1 MNKDLLEQKKLE
13 GNTSF
18 QNAAIS
24 FIRLTQDGYIKEINQ
39 AFAEL
44 LGYSTADDFLQKY
57 GGTRFSFLFFGFRN
71 NFQDDFS
78 AASEAGSINY
88 EGYILRKDGT
98 KIFADLFLWRVM
110 KEDESENLFEG
121 VLIPFIEQNKEDSLL
136 KRYNL
141 IIQSIHT
148 IAEEFLQSSFLEPS
162 MERVLS
168 DLGQATRMNRVFL
181 FQNFWGKNDDLEMRL
196 SYDWADSSVVPLSAV
211 QLKCEFSYLKDGFH
225 RWMELLSKNQ
235 IISGRIN
242 DFSDSE
248 RRFFKKLGIKF
259 AFIVPIPVKLDWWGF
274 LCFAS
279 VQDEQIMFE
288 EELSAVRVSA
298 NIIGAAIQHQQMEA
312 EIKRNEEKFR
322 MAADFTQNWEY
333 WADPQGE
340 FVYSSPAFNQIT
352 GFNFNY
358 VKHNLEV
365 FKRITHPDD
374 LENVERIICENLK
387 KRQKGNFEFRIVTKG
402 GEVRWINQVS
412 VPVCDEEG
420 NYLGQR
426 ASNQDVTYR
435 KHAEEELFQFNLA
448 LNRNVKALE
457 RKNYIRMLI
466 NQLGNELHSC
476 QTKTELYDIVAN
488 YCGKIFPEASGGL
501 YVYNDET
508 FHLISAFGQRIF
520 PIKDIF
526 CPKVTTQYINKIS
539 RYDGI
544 DDPDILKDFVEKDS
558 QGRCKPFI
566 CIPLIAQKK
575 FWGFIHLFDV
585 EQILLEDSKQW
596 LISIAER
603 LALAIA
609 NLDLQEVL
617 RRQSIIDPLT
627 ELYNRRFM
635 TDVLEREI
643 RRNSRGIGEFVI
655 IMIDIDNFKKYNDKY
670 GHDAGDKIIKEVGL
684 YLRTNIRNEDFAC
697 RYGGDEF
704 TLIMPGMSLEDAYHR
719 FLKIHENICN
729 LSFRYE
735 DTRIVGLTVSAG
747 LACFRLHGCESEDL
761 LRAADKALYKAKAE
775 GKNRVII
782 AESAEKG

>member
-1 MNKDLLEQKKLE
+1 MREDLSKNVKTLKDP
-13 GNTSF
+13 SF
-18 QNAAIS
+18 QDATIS
-24 FIRLTQDGYIKEINQ
+24 FIKLSQDGCVKKVNQ
-39 AFAEL
+39 AFAEQ
-44 LGYSTADDFLQKY
+44 LGYSNPEEFLQKY
-57 GGTRFSFLFFGFRN
+57 EGTRFSFLFFGFSN

-78 AASEAGSINY
+78 AASESNSINY

-110 KEDESENLFEG
+110 NEEENENLYEG
-121 VLIPFIEQNKEDSLL
+121 ILVPFVEQKKEISLL

-181 FQNFWGKNDDLEMRL
+181 FQNFWGKDDDLEMHL
-196 SYDWADSSVVPLSAV
+196 SYDWADTSVVPMSAV
-211 QLKCEFSYLKDGFH
+211 QLKCEFSFIKDGFH

-248 RRFFKKLGIKF
+248 RKFFKKLGIKF
-259 AFIVPIPVKLDWWGF
+259 AFIVPIPVRLDWWGF

-279 VQDEQIMFE
+279 VQDEQTWFE
-288 EELSAVRVSA
+288 EELAAVRVSA

-312 EIKRNEEKFR
+312 EIKKNEEKFR

-333 WADPQGE
+333 WADPQGD

-358 VKHNLEV
+358 VKHSIEV
-365 FKRITHPDD
+365 FNRITHPDD
-374 LENVERIICENLK
+374 LEKVQKIIGENIK
-387 KRQKGNFEFRIVTKG
+387 NHRKGNFEFRIVTKN
-402 GEVRWINQVS
+402 GEIRWINQVS
-412 VPVCDEEG
+412 VPVYDEEG

-435 KHAEEELFQFNLA
+435 KRAEEELYQFNLA
-448 LNRNVKALE
+448 LNQNVKALE

-476 QTKTELYDIVAN
+476 QTKSELYDIVGN
-488 YCGKIFPEASGGL
+488 YCGKIFPDASGGL
-501 YVYNDET
+501 YIINTDT
-508 FHLISAFGQRIF
+508 FLLTSTFGQRVFSVREIYY
-520 PIKDIF
+520 
-526 CPKVTTQYINKIS
+526 PKVGEQYLNKIS

-544 DDPDILKDFVEKDS
+544 EDPDILSDFVEADAEGNS
-558 QGRCKPFI
+558 KPFV

-585 EQILLEDSKQW
+585 EFGLLEDSKQW

-643 RRNSRGIGEFVI
+643 RRNSRSDGEFVI
-655 IMIDIDNFKKYNDKY
+655 IMIDIDNFKDYNDKY
-670 GHDAGDKIIKEVGL
+670 GHDAGDKVIKEVGM
-684 YLRTNIRNEDFAC
+684 YLKSNIRNEDFAC

-704 TLIMPGMSLEDAYHR
+704 TLILPGVSLEDAYSR
-719 FLKIHENICN
+719 FKHIHENICN

-735 DTRIVGLTVSAG
+735 DTLIIGLTVSAG
-747 LACFRLHGCESEDL
+747 LACFRRHGQESEDL
-761 LRAADKALYKAKAE
+761 LRAADKALYRAKAE

-782 AESAEKG
+782 AEPQN